1 MSTLTE
7 RLERLPPERRRR
19 VEERALALIAEE
31 ISLRDLRQAR
41 EQTQG
46 VGSGSDPA
54 PSPAGEG
61 WGEGSEGDSSPLH
74 TSPAC

>member
-7 RLERLPPERRRR
+7 RLERLPPERRTL
-19 VEERALALIAEE
+19 VEERARALIAEE

-46 VGSGSDPA
+46 VGRGSDPA
-54 PSPAGEG
+54 PSPVGEG
-61 WGEGSEGDSSPLH
+61 WGEGSEGDSPPLH
-74 TSPAC
+74 TSPAY